1 MKIKPFHLIT
11 GASLALTGGTL
22 AHEHHVLEGKAKDGI
37 RAVDPSLFIKENL
50 VEEIKTE
57 ERELSDGSKALCYV
71 IKTKTQPSEHSM
83 GPWSPK
89 TITDGKEKGGI
100 WFKDGKVYDVTGPFL
115 ANLAKFYEDP
125 EWKVYNDDGTIKTTD
140 TKEAFEAAARP
151 YVDPKYKNHVVEGKP
166 EWYPDV
172 KTTYVIP
179 VKPVYNKNAS
189 SFGRGPL
196 GLAFNGVRYDPPA
209 PVEAIIGSYT
219 IAPLDDGG
227 GHLNP
232 HEGYHYHEATGKTKE
247 VQQSDQH
254 APMIGYALDG
264 FAIYAHFDGE
274 GKAPEGLD
282 ECGGHSDELRG
293 YHYHVGAPGSNQ
305 IIKAFRGTA
314 GTVSVEGVMADQHPP
329 RGGQGHPRGPRPDGP
344 PPGR

>member
-1 MKIKPFHLIT
+1 MKLIKLHTIVSSSVMMA
-11 GASLALTGGTL
+11 ASGF
-22 AHEHHVLEGKAKDGI
+22 AHEHHQSEVATKDSATGLNP
-37 RAVDPSLFIKENL
+37 ALFIKANL
-50 VEEIKTE
+50 IGEIKTE
-57 ERELSDGSKALCYV
+57 ERTLADGAKALCYV
-71 IKTKTQPSEHSM
+71 IQTKTQPSEHKM

-100 WFKDGKVYDVTGPFL
+100 WFKDGKIYDVTGPFL
-115 ANLAKFYEDP
+115 TNLAKFYNDP

-151 YVDPKYKNHVVEGKP
+151 DVDPKYKNHVVEGKP

-179 VKPVYNKNAS
+179 VKPVYNEKAS

-196 GLAFNGVRYDPPA
+196 GVAFNGVRYDPPA
-209 PVEAIIGSYT
+209 PVHMIIGAYT

-227 GHLNP
+227 GHMNP
-232 HEGYHYHEATGKTKE
+232 HAGYHYHEATGKTKE
-247 VQQSDQH
+247 VKQSDKH

-264 FAIYAHFDGE
+264 FPIYAHFDAD

-282 ECGGHSDELRG
+282 ECGGHKDETRG

-305 IIKAFRGTA
+305 IIKAFRGTP
-314 GTVSVEGVMADQHPP
+314 GTATVEGVMKEQHPP
-329 RGGQGHPRGPRPDGP
+329 RGGGRRGPRPDGP
-344 PPGR
+344 PSR